1 MCELAGLPRVDGG
14 AATVGGDHRAAIKV
28 ASGKAR
34 KTTMVAI
41 SLGWATRAGDQ
52 GRQAFEVPLLVH
64 GASFRLITSTMDG
77 AGLAWASDT

>member
-1 MCELAGLPRVDGG
+1 
-14 AATVGGDHRAAIKV
+14 
-28 ASGKAR
+28 
-34 KTTMVAI
+34 MVAI